1 MAPRQME
8 PKARAG
14 ARRRSSANMPCD
26 RALDGYLKL
35 EKSDRNCTSRHQQVL
50 KRWTPFEPAEHVYVG
65 AMACVAVLGAALE
78 DHAGV

>member
-1 MAPRQME
+1 MLERGGDLRPICPVRE
-8 PKARAG
+8 P
-14 ARRRSSANMPCD
+14 
-26 RALDGYLKL
+26 LGYLKL

-78 DHAGV
+78 DHVGV